1 MLGSSPAGIT
11 EWPLGLKVRTA
22 ASQAANVEFKSRRGH
37 LWVGRI
43 VAIAADCKSVTFET
57 SLVRVQ
63 PAPPFTKRLCS
74 EPLFSLPYSNISP
87 LAHSALPPTLLY
99 LTGDYYGKG
108 IFKNKI

>member
-37 LWVGRI
+37 LWAGRI
-43 VAIAADCKSVTFET
+43 VAIAADCKSADFKSTP
-57 SLVRVQ
+57 VRVW
-63 PAPPFTKRLCS
+63 PC
-74 EPLFSLPYSNISP
+74 PLMFACPSWFKVP
-87 LAHSALPPTLLY
+87 LAHSALPQTLLY

>member
-43 VAIAADCKSVTFET
+43 VAIAADCKSADFKSTP
-57 SLVRVQ
+57 VRVWPCPLMFACPSWFKVP
-63 PAPPFTKRLCS
+63 PA
-74 EPLFSLPYSNISP
+74 I
-87 LAHSALPPTLLY
+87 
-99 LTGDYYGKG
+99 LTPVVKLQR
-108 IFKNKI
+108 

>member
-43 VAIAADCKSVTFET
+43 VAIAADCKSADFKSTP
-57 SLVRVQ
+57 VRVW
-63 PAPPFTKRLCS
+63 PC
-74 EPLFSLPYSNISP
+74 PLMFACPICFKVP
-87 LAHSALPPTLLY
+87 LAHSALPQTLLY